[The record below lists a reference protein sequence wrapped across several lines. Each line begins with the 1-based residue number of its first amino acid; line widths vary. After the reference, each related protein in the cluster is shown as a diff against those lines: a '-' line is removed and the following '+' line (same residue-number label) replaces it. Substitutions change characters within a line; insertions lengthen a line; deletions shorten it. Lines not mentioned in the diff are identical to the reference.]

1 MKSIAI
7 SLGDPGGIGSEI
19 TLKAISKTCFK
30 NIKFALFGNIDS
42 YKIYLK
48 KHQIKFQAQEKIDF
62 KCTQVS
68 LIDVPTTKGKIK
80 PGVICAANGEVAIR
94 SLDLASDAVQSGAC
108 KALVTAPLHKQAIKL
123 AGFPFEGHT
132 EFLEAKD
139 KSKKVVM
146 LLVGGGLRVALLTRH
161 VAYVDVPAL
170 LSKKEIVDVT
180 KIVNDA
186 LIKYWKIKKPTIG
199 VMGLNPHASDGGLF
213 GDEEKR
219 IITPAIKQL
228 QKNKINVMGPFA
240 PDTAFHLALKN
251 KWDAE
256 ICMYHDQGLIPLK
269 TLAFDSGVNITLG
282 LSFIRTSPDHGT
294 AFDIVGRGI
303 ASEASMVAA
312 IEQAILMC

>member
-1 MKSIAI
+1 
-7 SLGDPGGIGSEI
+7 
-19 TLKAISKTCFK
+19 
-30 NIKFALFGNIDS
+30 
-42 YKIYLK
+42 
-48 KHQIKFQAQEKIDF
+48 
-62 KCTQVS
+62 
-68 LIDVPTTKGKIK
+68 
-80 PGVICAANGEVAIR
+80 
-94 SLDLASDAVQSGAC
+94 
-108 KALVTAPLHKQAIKL
+108 LVTAPLHKQAVKL

-161 VAYVDVPAL
+161 VAYVDVPKL
-170 LSKKEIVDVT
+170 LSKKEIVEVT

-186 LIKYWKIKKPTIG
+186 LLKYWKIKKPTIG

-213 GDEEKR
+213 GNQEKK
-219 IITPAIKQL
+219 IIAPAVKQL
-228 QKNKINVMGPFA
+228 QNNKINAIGPFA
-240 PDTAFHLALKN
+240 PDTAFFLALKN

-294 AFDIVGRGI
+294 AFDIVGKGI

>member
-7 SLGDPGGIGSEI
+7 SLGDPGGIGPEI
-19 TLKAISKTCFK
+19 SLKAISKPSFK
-30 NIKFALFGNIDS
+30 NIKFALFGNLDS
-42 YKIYLK
+42 YKKELK
-48 KHQIKFQAQEKIDF
+48 KFKIKYQIQEEVSF
-62 KCTQVS
+62 KNTNIS
-68 LIDVPTTKGKIK
+68 LINVPATKGKIK
-80 PGVICAANGEVAIR
+80 LGKICAANGEVAIR
-94 SLDLASDAVQSGAC
+94 SLDLASEAVKLGKC
-108 KALVTAPLHKQAIKL
+108 NALVTAPLHKQAIKL

-139 KSKKVVM
+139 NSKKVVM

-161 VAYVDVPAL
+161 VAYRDVPKL
-170 LSKKEIVDVT
+170 LNKNEIVAVT
-180 KIVNDA
+180 RIVNDA

-213 GDEEKR
+213 GDEEKKM
-219 IITPAIKQL
+219 ITPAIKLL
-228 QKNKINVMGPFA
+228 QKNKINVIGPFA
-240 PDTAFHLALKN
+240 PDTAFYLALKN

-294 AFDIVGRGI
+294 AFDIVGKGI
-303 ASEASMVAA
+303 ASETSMVAA